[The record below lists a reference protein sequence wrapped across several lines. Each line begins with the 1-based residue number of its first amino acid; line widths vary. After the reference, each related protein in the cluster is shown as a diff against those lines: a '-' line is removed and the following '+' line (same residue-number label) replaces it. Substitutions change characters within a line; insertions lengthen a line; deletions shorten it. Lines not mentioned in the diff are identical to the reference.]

1 MDVAAAGFA
10 ASQIASIQRG
20 QQAALSGIRAQA
32 QQDQSVTN
40 LLSQAVSAARQAT
53 NASPSAPQPAPAAGG
68 GGSGA
73 NAPDASSSGAPN
85 PGARR
90 GSLVNILA

>member
-1 MDVAAAGFA
+1 MDVATAGFA

-20 QQAALSGIRAQA
+20 QQAALSGIRAQS
-32 QQDQSVTN
+32 QQDQTVTN
-40 LLSQAVSAARQAT
+40 LLSQAVSAAKQA
-53 NASPSAPQPAPAAGG
+53 NATAPSAPQPAPSAGG
-68 GGSGA
+68 ASAGA
-73 NAPDASSSGAPN
+73 DASPGAPN